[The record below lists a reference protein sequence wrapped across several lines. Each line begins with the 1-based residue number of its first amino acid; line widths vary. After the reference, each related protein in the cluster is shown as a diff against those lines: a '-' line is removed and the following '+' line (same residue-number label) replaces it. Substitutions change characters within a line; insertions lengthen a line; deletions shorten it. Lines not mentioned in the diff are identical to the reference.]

1 MRNIDKLK
9 AHIKETAMQIR
20 QTRLEHKKAQRANL
34 IRVANK
40 KLWTLEGLQE
50 DYRHHHIAYCELRG
64 KTRDQI
70 EQPRDNNAPNEFKI
84 NQIKEQYAWTPEEI
98 EAYEERNRKRNEK
111 TLCAM

>member
-9 AHIKETAMQIR
+9 TYLKQTAVQIR
-20 QTRLEHKKAQRANL
+20 ETRAKYKEAQQANL

-40 KLWTLEGLQE
+40 ELFHLLCLSE

-84 NQIKEQYAWTPEEI
+84 KEIKNQYAWTPEEI
-98 EAYEERNRKRNEK
+98 AAYQERQKKRKEK
-111 TLCAM
+111 K